1 MPIEVVR
8 LALGPLDNNTY
19 LLADSDQKV
28 AVVVDPSFGSQAVL
42 DEVAMRGWSL
52 RQIWLTHAHFDHL
65 AGIYEIEA
73 AYQPAL
79 LVGLHPADLPLWENR
94 GDADQFGLTLDPG
107 PRPTLWFE
115 HGQHLSLGN
124 EVIEVRHAP
133 ATHRGTWPFTMPVA
147 FFGWVIL
154 FLKILSAV
162 PIWLAAIL
170 MSCWHPSEAR
180 YLASQMRPAFCPG
193 MDQKPTWALNAQGTH
208 LCHKKN
214 ERLNFTSRFL
224 SIHMSA
230 IWRIQR
236 NAFRG

>member
-124 EVIEVRHAP
+124 EVIEVRHVP
-133 ATHRGTWPFTMPVA
+133 GHTPGHVA
-147 FFGWVIL
+147 FYHASGILWVGDLI
-154 FLKILSAV
+154 FKNSV
-162 PIWLAAIL
+162 GRTDLAGGNFDVL
-170 MSCWHPSEAR
+170 
-180 YLASQMRPAFCPG
+180 LASIRSQVFSLPDATRLLPG
-193 MDQKPTWALNAQGTH
+193 HGPETNVGA
-208 LCHKKN
+208 
-214 ERLNFTSRFL
+214 ERAGNPFVS
-224 SIHMSA
+224 
-230 IWRIQR
+230 
-236 NAFRG
+236 

>member
-65 AGIYEIEA
+65 AGVYEIEA
-73 AYQPAL
+73 DYQPAL
-79 LVGLHPADLPLWENR
+79 PVGLHPADLPLWENR

-124 EVIEVRHAP
+124 EVIEVRHVP
-133 ATHRGTWPFTMPVA
+133 GHTPGHVA
-147 FFGWVIL
+147 FYHASGILWVGDLI
-154 FLKILSAV
+154 FKNSV
-162 PIWLAAIL
+162 GRTDLAGGNFDVL
-170 MSCWHPSEAR
+170 
-180 YLASQMRPAFCPG
+180 LASIRSQVFSLPDATRLLPG
-193 MDQKPTWALNAQGTH
+193 HGPETNVGA
-208 LCHKKN
+208 
-214 ERLNFTSRFL
+214 ERAGNPFVS
-224 SIHMSA
+224 
-230 IWRIQR
+230 
-236 NAFRG
+236 

>member
-79 LVGLHPADLPLWENR
+79 PVGLHPADLPLWENR

-124 EVIEVRHAP
+124 EVIEVRHVP
-133 ATHRGTWPFTMPVA
+133 GHTPGHVA
-147 FFGWVIL
+147 FYHASGILWVGDLI
-154 FLKILSAV
+154 FKNSV
-162 PIWLAAIL
+162 GRTDLAGGDFDVL
-170 MSCWHPSEAR
+170 
-180 YLASQMRPAFCPG
+180 LASIRSQVFSLPDATRLLPG
-193 MDQKPTWALNAQGTH
+193 HGPETNVGA
-208 LCHKKN
+208 
-214 ERLNFTSRFL
+214 ERAGNPFVS
-224 SIHMSA
+224 
-230 IWRIQR
+230 
-236 NAFRG
+236 

>member
-124 EVIEVRHAP
+124 EVIEVRHVP
-133 ATHRGTWPFTMPVA
+133 GHTPGHVA
-147 FFGWVIL
+147 FYHASGILWVGDLI
-154 FLKILSAV
+154 FKNSV
-162 PIWLAAIL
+162 GRTDLAGGNFDVL
-170 MSCWHPSEAR
+170 
-180 YLASQMRPAFCPG
+180 LASIRSQVFSFPDATRLLPG
-193 MDQKPTWALNAQGTH
+193 HGPETNVGA
-208 LCHKKN
+208 
-214 ERLNFTSRFL
+214 ERAGNPFVS
-224 SIHMSA
+224 
-230 IWRIQR
+230 
-236 NAFRG
+236 